1 MAIGGAE
8 DRKHDMTVLRRFVEL
23 CGTHLP
29 EIAVLTGAS
38 AFPEDTW
45 RSYQRAFLS
54 LGAGRCVHV
63 DLRSKA
69 QADDAR
75 AVESILQA
83 DGVFMTGGDQR
94 RLLSVVGDT
103 ATEGALQD
111 AYREHGACIGGT
123 SAGAAALSRHMLAE
137 GRHPLRPQKHAARLD
152 TGLGLLPGA
161 IIDQHFWQRR
171 RFGRLLSALAE
182 EPEQL
187 GVGVD
192 EDTALIIDP
201 GRSIEVVGRGMVTVL
216 DGRRMNTNVQEVATR
231 ERLEMLGVR
240 LHMLPAGNLYAVC
253 ETGCQ
258 MQASLASAIELL
270 VAEKLL
276 EGSA

>member
-1 MAIGGAE
+1 
-8 DRKHDMTVLRRFVEL
+8 MTVLRRFVEL

-111 AYREHGACIGGT
+111 AYRERGACIGGT

-231 ERLEMLGVR
+231 ERMEMLGVR